1 MISSTSLLLLLLLG
15 LSQAFPVEEEGP
27 MEEETQEGEDTVDL
41 TTRILSANNGSEE
54 MLLGGDILVPKDRN
68 AMKCWYNSCQWGKAS
83 NGYVV
88 IPYVIGRE
96 FTSWERGTIEGA
108 MRAFASNT
116 CIRFVQR
123 SNERDFIS
131 IVSKQGCWAE
141 LGRTGGMQEVSLN
154 RGGCVYGGV
163 VQHELLHALGFNH
176 EQTRSDRDNYVRIN
190 WQNIIQQSAYNFQ
203 KQDTNNL
210 NTPYDYSSIMHYG
223 RYAFAVASGRETITP
238 IPNPNVQIG
247 QRQGMSSW
255 DIRRINLLYRC

>member
-1 MISSTSLLLLLLLG
+1 SPPFRGLFSLLLLLLLG

-27 MEEETQEGEDTVDL
+27 QEEETQEGEDTVDL

-96 FTSWERGTIEGA
+96 FTSYERGTIEGA
-108 MRAFASNT
+108 MR
-116 CIRFVQR
+116 
-123 SNERDFIS
+123 
-131 IVSKQGCWAE
+131 
-141 LGRTGGMQEVSLN
+141 
-154 RGGCVYGGV
+154 
-163 VQHELLHALGFNH
+163 
-176 EQTRSDRDNYVRIN
+176 
-190 WQNIIQQSAYNFQ
+190 SAYNFQ

>member
-1 MISSTSLLLLLLLG
+1 MGLVTKASLLLLLLLG

-27 MEEETQEGEDTVDL
+27 QEEETQEGEDTVDL

-96 FTSWERGTIEGA
+96 FTSYERGTIEGA
-108 MRAFASNT
+108 MR
-116 CIRFVQR
+116 
-123 SNERDFIS
+123 
-131 IVSKQGCWAE
+131 
-141 LGRTGGMQEVSLN
+141 
-154 RGGCVYGGV
+154 
-163 VQHELLHALGFNH
+163 
-176 EQTRSDRDNYVRIN
+176 
-190 WQNIIQQSAYNFQ
+190 SAYNFQ

>member
-1 MISSTSLLLLLLLG
+1 MSIGRLEFHPAATQQSGQQQPGVLFVSVAHQSRPLIQSGSISSE
-15 LSQAFPVEEEGP
+15 AP
-27 MEEETQEGEDTVDL
+27 
-41 TTRILSANNGSEE
+41 
-54 MLLGGDILVPKDRN
+54 
-68 AMKCWYNSCQWGKAS
+68 
-83 NGYVV
+83 
-88 IPYVIGRE
+88 E
-96 FTSWERGTIEGA
+96 FTSYERGTIEGA

-163 VQHELLHALGFNH
+163 VQHELIHALGFNH

-223 RYAFAVASGRETITP
+223 RDAFAVAPGRETITP

-255 DIRRINLLYRC
+255 DIKRINLLYRC

>member
-1 MISSTSLLLLLLLG
+1 TLEKRKTNLLLLLLLG

-27 MEEETQEGEDTVDL
+27 QEEETQEGEDTVDL

-96 FTSWERGTIEGA
+96 FTSYERGTIEGA
-108 MRAFASNT
+108 MRAF
-116 CIRFVQR
+116 
-123 SNERDFIS
+123 
-131 IVSKQGCWAE
+131 
-141 LGRTGGMQEVSLN
+141 
-154 RGGCVYGGV
+154 
-163 VQHELLHALGFNH
+163 
-176 EQTRSDRDNYVRIN
+176 
-190 WQNIIQQSAYNFQ
+190 SAYNFQ